1 MSCCNMPFAIFMQI
15 FYGRWK
21 RIQGHVRF
29 IIDMHIVDGFDSEIR
44 FPKKKST
51 AVGFEKV
58 LAKHSKEIIDSYK
71 LTQTEDE
78 IWVTEQVNN
87 LMFEKG

>member
-1 MSCCNMPFAIFMQI
+1 M
-15 FYGRWK
+15 YL
-21 RIQGHVRF
+21 IQS
-29 IIDMHIVDGFDSEIR
+29 FDSEIR

-51 AVGFEKV
+51 AERYEEILARHEKSIV
-58 LAKHSKEIIDSYK
+58 DSYK

-87 LMFEKG
+87 LLFRKEHK

>member
-1 MSCCNMPFAIFMQI
+1 M
-15 FYGRWK
+15 YL
-21 RIQGHVRF
+21 IQA
-29 IIDMHIVDGFDSEIR
+29 FDSEIR

-51 AVGFEKV
+51 AEGYEEILARHEKSIV
-58 LAKHSKEIIDSYK
+58 DSYK

-87 LMFEKG
+87 LLFRKEHK

>member
-1 MSCCNMPFAIFMQI
+1 MHF
-15 FYGRWK
+15 
-21 RIQGHVRF
+21 IQS
-29 IIDMHIVDGFDSEIR
+29 FDSEIR

-51 AVGFEKV
+51 ADGFEKV
-58 LAKHSKEIIDSYK
+58 LARHEKSIIDSYQ

-87 LMFEKG
+87 LFFQKK